1 MGSCNMQITKRE
13 GKRWLDEKRKKKG
26 GGGEASRFFLFD
38 RNSINCRG
46 RRGKW
51 TGLAAP
57 RNLIK
62 FDWHDLQLPARER
75 KRRDL
80 LEIKRVIKRYELKNM
95 ILSHTY
101 IFLRDIERTGWNR
114 ISKWA
119 WDGHD
124 HWPIKIANVYRV
136 EQVWRFIPEIRINTK
151 IDIHQK
157 NIISHLLNYRLR
169 IFRWSLNFIYYN
181 YVNHFEYLSKNFP
194 QTLFHFVSLHPIRIW
209 ISLDWNF
216 YNT

>member
-13 GKRWLDEKRKKKG
+13 GKRWLDEKRKKKKG

-80 LEIKRVIKRYELKNM
+80 LEIKCVIKRYELKNM

-136 EQVWRFIPEIRINTK
+136 KQVWRFIPEIRINTK

-169 IFRWSLNFIYYN
+169 IFR
-181 YVNHFEYLSKNFP
+181 
-194 QTLFHFVSLHPIRIW
+194 
-209 ISLDWNF
+209 
-216 YNT
+216 